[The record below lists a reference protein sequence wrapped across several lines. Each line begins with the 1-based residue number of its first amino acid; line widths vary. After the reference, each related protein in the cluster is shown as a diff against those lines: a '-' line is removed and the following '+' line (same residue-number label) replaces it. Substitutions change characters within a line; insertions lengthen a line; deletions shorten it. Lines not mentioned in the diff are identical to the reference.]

1 MTRKNW
7 GFNLWI
13 LLFSFNVSFAIYK
26 ALIFT
31 DQDNIS
37 ASIFWVFVGLGN
49 LLGALTLEELK
60 ER

>member
-1 MTRKNW
+1 MNRKNW

-13 LLFSFNVSFAIYK
+13 LLFSFSASFAIYK
-26 ALIFT
+26 AIIFA

-37 ASIFWVFVGLGN
+37 NSIFWVFVGLGN
-49 LLGALTLEELK
+49 LLGAVTLEELK